1 MELVDEL
8 NEIAAEEIE
17 DAALK
22 AAKEAVKEV
31 GGELAYEKTLREKWQ
46 AKAASL
52 DTENGQLNAALAQ
65 KEAEER
71 KLRQVVAVETSA
83 IITAIL
89 AIVLMLIL

>member
-1 MELVDEL
+1 MDEL

-52 DTENGQLNAALAQ
+52 DSELAQ

-71 KLRQVVAVETSA
+71 KIRQVVAVETSA
-83 IITAIL
+83 IVTAIL